1 MRFSRQEYWS
11 GLLFPSPGDLPHPG
25 IEPVSLECSALAGG
39 FFTTAAPP
47 PPHCLFFPKRHPAS
61 KSDVELSLEM
71 AEGVARDFLS
81 FLPFC
86 PVPALPGALL
96 FPSPHLGPCTY
107 VCTSACVLTC
117 LHVCAHMS
125 ACVSLHV
132 CVCMCVCMCVCVLT
146 CLHVCVYTG
155 LHVCLCTCMCAR
167 VSACFCVHVCLK
179 VCARVCTHGCMC
191 VHVYVC
197 ACTECAPPSPHA
209 EMTPP
214 PPSLSAAPFV
224 SQRPHPLAGPL
235 QNHSPVCP
243 VLSAQAG
250 PFPHTAA
257 VWLVASH
264 GFGAWLGLGGQ
275 VAGRYLGLSLAP
287 ALGASERQCSL
298 CGR

>member
-25 IEPVSLECSALAGG
+25 IEAVSLECSALAGG
-39 FFTTAAPP
+39 FFTTAPPP
-47 PPHCLFFPKRHPAS
+47 PPHCLFFPKRHPAR

-71 AEGVARDFLS
+71 AEGVAREFLS
-81 FLPFC
+81 FLPFS

-96 FPSPHLGPCTY
+96 FPSPHLGPCIY
-107 VCTSACVLTC
+107 VCTPACVLTC
-117 LHVCAHMS
+117 LHVC
-125 ACVSLHV
+125 VR
-132 CVCMCVCMCVCVLT
+132 T
-146 CLHVCVYTG
+146 CLHMCF
-155 LHVCLCTCMCAR
+155 CTCMCAR

-197 ACTECAPPSPHA
+197 ACLYPNPNPSPHA

-235 QNHSPVCP
+235 ENHSPVPP

-250 PFPHTAA
+250 PWPHTAA
-257 VWLVASH
+257 VWLVAPH

-287 ALGASERQCSL
+287 ALGASERRCPL